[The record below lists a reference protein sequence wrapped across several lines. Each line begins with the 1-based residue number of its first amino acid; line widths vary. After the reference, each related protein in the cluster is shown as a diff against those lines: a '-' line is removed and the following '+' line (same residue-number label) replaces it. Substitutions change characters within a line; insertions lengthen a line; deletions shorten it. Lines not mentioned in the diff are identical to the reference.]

1 MYAHIL
7 KDSAAANK
15 AWLTRQR
22 KQQEAMGPKAPM
34 PDAATFTPAA
44 TLEEALK
51 VARDNGLPT
60 VRGKKDMLA
69 DIVKYKDEQHA
80 KMTDAER
87 EMSYSYKDGDFS
99 IPPSKRKGE
108 MENTRWLVS
117 QYSKHEIKHEGADP
131 YDVADEKKLQVQN
144 NMNLNASLPD
154 YAHAVKKFGDA
165 PVYPFNFGKR
175 TGLMQGAGGQYE
187 FGKVFLNTEWV
198 STNPAIKAKDDLYSK
213 NPRGTVEPSSPGGA
227 TFIQNG
233 MAGTLRHEYGH
244 HIHSSQL
251 DKAKVKEWDELHTA
265 VSGLSHKQNHLDQNM
280 GYDKDTPLK
289 KISSYS
295 QANSQESFAEL
306 FQLMS
311 HPSFKREKYPKEVQP
326 MIDFMKKVVFS

>member
-1 MYAHIL
+1 MYANVL
-7 KDSAAANK
+7 KTSEAAKK

-22 KQQEAMGPKAPM
+22 KQQEAMGPKAEM
-34 PDAATFTPAA
+34 PNAANFTPAT
-44 TLEEALK
+44 TLAEALK
-51 VARDNGLPT
+51 IAKDNGLPT
-60 VRGKKDMLA
+60 IRGAKDLVQ
-69 DIVKYKDEQHA
+69 DINAYKDEQHA

-87 EMSYSYKDGDFS
+87 QAVYGYKDE
-99 IPPSKRKGE
+99 PSVKPSDRPNEVK
-108 MENTRWLVS
+108 NSKWLAAE
-117 QYSKHEIKHEGADP
+117 YTKHEIKYEEKDP
-131 YDVADEKKLQVQN
+131 FNVSDARKLAVQN
-144 NMNLNASLPD
+144 NMNLNASLPEF
-154 YAHAVKKFGDA
+154 AHAVKKFGDA
-165 PVYPFNFGKR
+165 PVYPMNFGKR

-187 FGKVFLNTEWV
+187 FGKVFMNTEWV
-198 STNPAIKAKDDLYSK
+198 PDTPSAKDAQDSK
-213 NPRGTVEPSSPGGA
+213 HPRGTVAPDSPGGA

-251 DKAKVKEWDELHTA
+251 GKAKVKEWDDLHTK
-265 VSGLSHKQNHLDQNM
+265 VSGLDSKQNHMDQNM
-280 GYDKDTPLK
+280 GYDKETPLK

-326 MIDFMKKVVFS
+326 MIDFMKKEIFS